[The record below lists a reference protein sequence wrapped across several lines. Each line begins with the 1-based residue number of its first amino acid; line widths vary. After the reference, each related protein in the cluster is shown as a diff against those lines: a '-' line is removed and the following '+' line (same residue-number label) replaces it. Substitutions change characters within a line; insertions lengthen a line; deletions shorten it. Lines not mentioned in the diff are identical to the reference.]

1 MPLRRREPRLAQG
14 RDRPRPWWVDLGRDL
29 FLGAG
34 VGAGT
39 GAFFH
44 DAAFGAACG
53 AVIGLLFFLY
63 FRLRL
68 RSVPYWRVRR

>member
-1 MPLRRREPRLAQG
+1 M
-14 RDRPRPWWVDLGRDL
+14 DLGRDL

-53 AVIGLLFFLY
+53 AVIGLLLFVY

-68 RSVPYWRVRR
+68 RLVPYWRVRR